1 MQSYR
6 KILLHWICEVLIV
19 QINKNT
25 SVNTL
30 YLIIHKINGYIEEI
44 NGDKYLNLVPTN
56 GSKDTMKS
64 MKNYGTKKET
74 LFNQKLIT
82 NKMNIMK
89 NISKSNLIQMMI
101 HF

>member
-1 MQSYR
+1 
-6 KILLHWICEVLIV
+6 
-19 QINKNT
+19 
-25 SVNTL
+25 
-30 YLIIHKINGYIEEI
+30 
-44 NGDKYLNLVPTN
+44 
-56 GSKDTMKS
+56 